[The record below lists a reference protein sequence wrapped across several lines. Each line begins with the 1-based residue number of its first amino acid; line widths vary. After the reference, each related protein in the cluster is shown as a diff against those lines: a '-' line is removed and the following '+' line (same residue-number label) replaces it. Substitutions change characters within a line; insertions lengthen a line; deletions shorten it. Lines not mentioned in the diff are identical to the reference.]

1 MVRQIMRAPVQVF
14 SLYLISFN
22 FDMTKKV
29 LEIEHVELKSV
40 SIRYVYAKKTVQR
53 GKISQSFK
61 ACNDITL
68 SIC

>member
-29 LEIEHVELKSV
+29 LEIEHVELKGV
-40 SIRYVYAKKTVQR
+40 SIRYVYAKKQFSMKKYQR
-53 GKISQSFK
+53 VSRPEM
-61 ACNDITL
+61 L
-68 SIC
+68 